1 VLALK
6 PPADCAEIAPMA
18 QARNAL
24 CALMMI
30 VLVAVPLSGLIGG
43 ENGPIVSTQAGQGLV
58 GGLVAQL
65 KQEDDEAELKQI
77 AEHQPRTKEER
88 EEAREQAE
96 SAQQAALEAQE
107 QPRLG
112 E

>member
-1 VLALK
+1 
-6 PPADCAEIAPMA
+6 MA
-18 QARNAL
+18 QARNSL
-24 CALMMI
+24 CALVMI
-30 VLVAVPLSGLIGG
+30 VLVAVPLSGLVGG
-43 ENGPIVSTQAGQGLV
+43 ENGPVLSTQAGQGLV

-65 KQEDDEAELKQI
+65 KREDDEAELKEI

-96 SAQQAALEAQE
+96 SAQVAAQEAQE
-107 QPRLG
+107 VPRLG

>member
-1 VLALK
+1 MLALK
-6 PPADCAEIAPMA
+6 APADFAEVAPMA

-24 CALMMI
+24 CALVTI

-43 ENGPIVSTQAGQGLV
+43 ENGSVVSAQPGQGLV
-58 GGLVAQL
+58 GGMVAQL
-65 KQEDDEAELKQI
+65 KREDDQTELKEI

-96 SAQQAALEAQE
+96 SAQQAASQAQE

>member
-1 VLALK
+1 
-6 PPADCAEIAPMA
+6 MA

-24 CALMMI
+24 GALVMI

-43 ENGPIVSTQAGQGLV
+43 ENGPVLSAQAGQGLV
-58 GGLVAQL
+58 GGLVSQL
-65 KQEDDEAELKQI
+65 KREDDEAELKEI

-88 EEAREQAE
+88 EEAHEQAE
-96 SAQQAALEAQE
+96 SAELAAVQAEE